1 MEKTTLRALAVLA
14 IALAFLL
21 GAAGGFLGRATPNR
35 FVATKI
41 LFGTAYGVVLTDTTT
56 GRAWLS
62 KFQGEGSTR
71 WTWAEAA
78 PPPAD

>member
-1 MEKTTLRALAVLA
+1 MRNTLAV

-21 GAAGGFLGRATPNR
+21 GAVGGFVGSKATASTNR
-35 FVATKI
+35 FVAQKVE
-41 LFGTAYGVVLTDTTT
+41 FGTAYGVLLTDTTT